1 MRVYERIA
9 TTAAQTTNYVKRTLW
24 HVYTKNVHVLQ

>member
-9 TTAAQTTNYVKRTLW
+9 TTAAQTTNYVKRTL
-24 HVYTKNVHVLQ
+24 